1 MKKILE
7 VSCNGLTN
15 GGVQHVIMN
24 IVSELHEKYIFDI
37 LVFTRGPEYF
47 DDKFLSFGGHIFRLP
62 NKGKVF
68 KKDIDVYFR
77 GPRII
82 LGVYKILKE
91 YGPYAAIHCHN
102 YFESAF
108 CLLAA
113 KLAGVDIRIVH
124 SHNDLTN
131 VPYSKLRKVYN
142 AIMRIFVNKFATIRI
157 GCSKNATDYLF
168 GKQKKAIIV
177 NNGIHLEP
185 FMIGKENLG
194 YTAQDRIKLLHV
206 GNFSPQKN
214 QSFLVELAQEL
225 KRKKI
230 DFELKLIGGGPE
242 EYRNGI
248 IDKIEEYGLQ
258 EEVVVLP
265 SDTYI
270 PTEMKNADLF
280 LFPSLYEGL
289 GIVVIEAQATGLHC
303 IVSRA
308 VPSEADLG
316 NIEYVDDLSLNA
328 WTKAVINKVQ
338 NGQKRLWVDMSTYDI
353 KNIVRFYDK
362 LYNGLDS
369 LC

>member
-1 MKKILE
+1 MQ
-7 VSCNGLTN
+7 LT
-15 GGVQHVIMN
+15 
-24 IVSELHEKYIFDI
+24 
-37 LVFTRGPEYF
+37 T
-47 DDKFLSFGGHIFRLP
+47 FL
-62 NKGKVF
+62 
-68 KKDIDVYFR
+68 
-77 GPRII
+77 
-82 LGVYKILKE
+82 
-91 YGPYAAIHCHN
+91 
-102 YFESAF
+102 
-108 CLLAA
+108 
-113 KLAGVDIRIVH
+113 
-124 SHNDLTN
+124 
-131 VPYSKLRKVYN
+131 
-142 AIMRIFVNKFATIRI
+142 VNK
-157 GCSKNATDYLF
+157 
-168 GKQKKAIIV
+168 KKAIIV